1 MTKKEMFATIATVC
15 SDNAEIV
22 EFCNHE
28 IELLENRKSGK
39 KGMTATQK
47 ANVAVKETILTV
59 LGEIGEA
66 VTVSEMMTDERLSG
80 FTNQKLSALLSQ
92 LVKDGKVVK
101 TIEGKKARFALA

>member
-22 EFCNHE
+22 EFCHHE

-47 ANVAVKETILTV
+47 ANVGVKEAIVAV
-59 LGEIGEA
+59 LGEVGEPI
-66 VTVSEMMTDERLSG
+66 TVSELMTDDRMGG

-92 LVKDGKVVK
+92 LVKDGRVVK